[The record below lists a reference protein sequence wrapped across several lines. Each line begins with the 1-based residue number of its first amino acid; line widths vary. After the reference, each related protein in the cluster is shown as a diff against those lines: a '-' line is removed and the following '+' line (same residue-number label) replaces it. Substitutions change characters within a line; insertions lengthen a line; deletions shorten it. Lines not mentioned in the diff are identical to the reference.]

1 MKKEASLTKLLTQ
14 AKHAALK
21 LEANLKDRENT
32 CARLTTTIAAI
43 TEENLTLGGKTKQT
57 PKEPNEK
64 PVYPIPDPLALN
76 LEGVAE
82 QLKKIRPI
90 DIT

>member
-14 AKHAALK
+14 AKRAALK

-32 CARLTTTIAAI
+32 CARLTATIAALN
-43 TEENLTLGGKTKQT
+43 EENLALGGKSGAT

-64 PVYPIPDPLALN
+64 PIYPIPNPLALN
-76 LEGVAE
+76 LTDVTNT
-82 QLKKIRPI
+82 LKNIRPV
-90 DIT
+90 DLT

>member
-32 CARLTTTIAAI
+32 CARLTATIAALN
-43 TEENLTLGGKTKQT
+43 EENLALGGKTKTT

-64 PVYPIPDPLALN
+64 PVYPIPNPLAIN
-76 LEGVAE
+76 LADVTNT
-82 QLKKIRPI
+82 LKNIRPV
-90 DIT
+90 DLT